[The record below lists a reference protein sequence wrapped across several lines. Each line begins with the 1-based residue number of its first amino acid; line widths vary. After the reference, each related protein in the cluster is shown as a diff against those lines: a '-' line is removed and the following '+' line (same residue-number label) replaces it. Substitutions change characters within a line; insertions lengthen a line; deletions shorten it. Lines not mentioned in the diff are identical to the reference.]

1 MFFMKTT
8 IASVL
13 TEHGGKVDIGAE
25 TAQSKMDQLKNAVNK
40 EATETLI
47 KQILESMS
55 HNFDRYLLTTE
66 REEVENRVFV
76 EQIDGDE
83 GNDEKLEPVSM
94 CENLLN
100 MAHEGGEEIHLGKT
114 LLKEHMKKLKVQQFI
129 SRVTSEEIA
138 RGSPLYKALRS
149 LLGKRVATTIDHVV

>member
-1 MFFMKTT
+1 MKTT

-13 TEHGGKVDIGAE
+13 IEHGGKVDIGAE

-47 KQILESMS
+47 KQIPESMS

-66 REEVENRVFV
+66 REQVENRVLV
-76 EQIDGDE
+76 EQVNE
-83 GNDEKLEPVSM
+83 EAYSFKNEKSEPVSM
-94 CENLLN
+94 CENQLN